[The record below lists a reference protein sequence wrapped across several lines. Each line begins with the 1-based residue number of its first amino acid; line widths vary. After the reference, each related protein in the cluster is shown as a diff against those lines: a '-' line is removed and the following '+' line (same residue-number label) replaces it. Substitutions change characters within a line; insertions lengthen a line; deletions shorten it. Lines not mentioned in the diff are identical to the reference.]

1 MPRAAIVSLGGSPEP
16 IVKTIEVH
24 VPEFVCFL
32 ASQQSVD
39 LVGEVKA
46 RLREK
51 GIVLH
56 DYKVIVD
63 DANDLIHC
71 YERALACAAEIERL
85 EIPPEEVIVDYTGG
99 TKSMTAALTLATVG
113 RGFGFSYVGGRERT
127 KEGLGIVIDGTEEIR
142 TGLSPW
148 QIFAVEERKRI
159 AQYFNSYQFEA
170 AATALRQTKKD
181 LQEADRLLWDRVELL
196 CLGYRSWEGFDHREA
211 TSKLSQGAK
220 GLGDYLALR
229 KVPNLECFYAGVTA
243 SLDFLK
249 RLQEG
254 TRGFQAFHLT
264 QAIDLVANA
273 RRRGEEGKYDDGVA
287 RLYRALEMIGQLEFE
302 AVFQCPTGEAKPDK
316 LPESIREEYHHRYL
330 DPRDGKVK
338 LPLFAAFRA
347 LKEAGNPRGLSF
359 FGRQEE
365 ILKLLSARNSSI
377 LAHGFTPISERA
389 FRSLLGLIVEA
400 FPEVAEEVPF
410 PKIEW

>member
-1 MPRAAIVSLGGSPEP
+1 MPRAIIVSLGGSPEP
-16 IVKTIEVH
+16 IVKTIEAH
-24 VPEFVCFL
+24 APEFVCFL

-51 GIVLH
+51 GIVIR
-56 DYKVIVD
+56 DYKIIVD

-71 YERALACAAEIERL
+71 YEHALVCASEIERL
-85 EIPPEEVIVDYTGG
+85 EIPAKEVIVDYTGG

-113 RGFGFSYVGGRERT
+113 KGFGFSYVGGRERT
-127 KEGLGIVIDGTEEIR
+127 KEGLGVVIDGTEEVR

-148 QIFAVEERKRI
+148 QIFAVEEKKRI

-170 AATALRQTKKD
+170 AATALHQTKKD
-181 LQEADRLLWDRVELL
+181 LQDADRLLWDRVELL

-229 KVPNLECFYAGVTA
+229 KVPDLECFYAGVTA
-243 SLDFLK
+243 NLDFLK

-254 TRGFQAFHLT
+254 SRGFKAFHLT

-287 RLYRALEMIGQLEFE
+287 RIYRALEMIGQMEFD
-302 AVFQCPTGEAKPDK
+302 ATFKCSTGDVKPK
-316 LPESIREEYHHRYL
+316 SIPASIREEYQHRYL
-330 DPRDGKVK
+330 DPRDEKIK
-338 LPLFAAFRA
+338 LPLFATFRA

-359 FGRQEE
+359 FAREE
-365 ILKLLSARNSSI
+365 EFQKLLSARNTSI
-377 LAHGFTPISERA
+377 LAHGLTPISEQT
-389 FRSLLGLIVEA
+389 FRKLLDGLIEA
-400 FPEVAEEVPF
+400 FPEIGEEVPF
-410 PKIEW
+410 PRLVW